1 MKQSIRYTIAFV
13 MGIVAISLPS
23 CTGHS
28 NLDMEQFFDFTTRV
42 DSLDDTTQTPD
53 NTGGIILDI
62 GDTIMDEE
70 TETIIF
76 HSQEWDE
83 VDSDVDL

>member
-1 MKQSIRYTIAFV
+1 MKELIKATFILTLVFIIIC
-13 MGIVAISLPS
+13 MPS
-23 CTGHS
+23 CLGHS
-28 NLDMEQFFDFTTRV
+28 NVDIEHLSDYFTRV

>member
-1 MKQSIRYTIAFV
+1 MSRGLGDVYKRQ
-13 MGIVAISLPS
+13 
-23 CTGHS
+23 
-28 NLDMEQFFDFTTRV
+28 
-42 DSLDDTTQTPD
+42 
-53 NTGGIILDI
+53 ILDI